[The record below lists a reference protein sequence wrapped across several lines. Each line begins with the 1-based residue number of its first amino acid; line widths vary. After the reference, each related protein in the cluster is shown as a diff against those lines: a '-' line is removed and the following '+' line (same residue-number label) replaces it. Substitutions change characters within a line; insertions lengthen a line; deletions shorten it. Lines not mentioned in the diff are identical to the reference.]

1 MKKLFLTTIV
11 AFATLF
17 ASAQFMVTT
26 NMELPTDSSELGLGS
41 FTDNMGVGYQINDK
55 LTVGAVKSGE
65 NYELFGRYY
74 MHHGVYATV
83 QMPMEEASEN
93 MSVGLGY
100 SFNLLKGLYVEPNY
114 MMDMK
119 EDENGEREGELRIGV
134 AYKF

>member
-55 LTVGAVKSGE
+55 LTVGAVKSG
-65 NYELFGRYY
+65 
-74 MHHGVYATV
+74 
-83 QMPMEEASEN
+83 
-93 MSVGLGY
+93 
-100 SFNLLKGLYVEPNY
+100 
-114 MMDMK
+114 
-119 EDENGEREGELRIGV
+119 
-134 AYKF
+134 

>member
-17 ASAQFMVTT
+17 ASAQFMVVTS
-26 NMELPTDSSELGLGS
+26 MELPTDSSELGLGS

-65 NYELFGRYY
+65 TYELFGRYY
-74 MHHGVYATV
+74 MQGIYATV

-100 SFNLLKGLYVEPNY
+100 SFNLWKGLYVEPNY

-119 EDENGEREGELRIGV
+119 EDENGEREGELKIGV